1 MRKLLKCMM
10 IGAMALAVMSQTGNY
25 SEAAS
30 SRQISITQKNF
41 PSKDLRKELR
51 KSYDKN
57 KDGKLSKAEIK
68 GIKYLNVDSKK
79 SKSISLK
86 GVQYF
91 TNLRSL
97 DLYAVNVK
105 SIDLSKNKK
114 LRSLNLAATTVRKIK
129 LSKNLHDVYFAVEKM
144 PCTLDFHGFKK
155 LDRIHLDQ
163 GHYNKLNV
171 SDSSVRLI
179 AQGNYPVALKN
190 ILAQNCKKLRSV
202 DLEVS
207 QLKKVNLNGTNGL
220 RVLKLNCSGS
230 IKKLNVS
237 KMKNLQELRVG
248 GSKITTLSVK
258 KNKKLEELDI
268 SDSKISKMD
277 LSANKKLKVLRYRNT
292 KVSKMLS
299 VPNPSAIEELDC
311 SETKI
316 SSLDLRKYTALKHLN
331 ASQTKITSLNVQNC
345 RELVT
350 VYVRGTIKLSKLDL
364 SNQAKLRDVTFGDS
378 GIKELDVRN
387 SLLIC
392 DQDDLGSGFD
402 FMTGFKIS
410 CKIIVNKNWKELNY
424 YQNQAKE
431 CGFNIT
437 WQIV

>member
-10 IGAMALAVMSQTGNY
+10 IGAMALTVMSQTGNY

-220 RVLKLNCSGS
+220 RVLKLNYSGS

-237 KMKNLQELRVG
+237 KMKNLRELRVG

-331 ASQTKITSLNVQNC
+331 ASQTS
-345 RELVT
+345 
-350 VYVRGTIKLSKLDL
+350 
-364 SNQAKLRDVTFGDS
+364 
-378 GIKELDVRN
+378 
-387 SLLIC
+387 
-392 DQDDLGSGFD
+392 
-402 FMTGFKIS
+402 
-410 CKIIVNKNWKELNY
+410 
-424 YQNQAKE
+424 
-431 CGFNIT
+431 
-437 WQIV
+437 

>member
-190 ILAQNCKKLRSV
+190 ILAQS
-202 DLEVS
+202 
-207 QLKKVNLNGTNGL
+207 
-220 RVLKLNCSGS
+220 
-230 IKKLNVS
+230 
-237 KMKNLQELRVG
+237 
-248 GSKITTLSVK
+248 
-258 KNKKLEELDI
+258 
-268 SDSKISKMD
+268 
-277 LSANKKLKVLRYRNT
+277 
-292 KVSKMLS
+292 
-299 VPNPSAIEELDC
+299 
-311 SETKI
+311 
-316 SSLDLRKYTALKHLN
+316 
-331 ASQTKITSLNVQNC
+331 
-345 RELVT
+345 
-350 VYVRGTIKLSKLDL
+350 
-364 SNQAKLRDVTFGDS
+364 
-378 GIKELDVRN
+378 
-387 SLLIC
+387 
-392 DQDDLGSGFD
+392 
-402 FMTGFKIS
+402 
-410 CKIIVNKNWKELNY
+410 
-424 YQNQAKE
+424 
-431 CGFNIT
+431 
-437 WQIV
+437 